1 MKFSCHKIKKP
12 STNILKTN
20 FMGGFFMEL
29 EKKLKLL
36 QIVYAGAL
44 ADSVLRMGKEGII
57 EKVTAEKREE
67 QMLSGKLRAA
77 QFGIGK
83 PEEVFTKL
91 AEIFGC
97 ANWMVESDNEGCTAE
112 ATGCMLCTMAKKIG
126 AQCPC
131 NIHCLDPMEGMIKG
145 INPDLTFEVLETLWS
160 GQKCKVDVR
169 RK

>member
-1 MKFSCHKIKKP
+1 MD
-12 STNILKTN
+12 
-20 FMGGFFMEL
+20 L
-29 EKKLKLL
+29 ERKVKLL
-36 QIVYAGAL
+36 QIVYAGAM
-44 ADSVLRMGKEGII
+44 ADSALRMGKEGIL

-67 QMLSGKLRAA
+67 QMLTGKIRAA

-91 AEIFGC
+91 AELFGC
-97 ANWMVESDNEGCTAE
+97 ANWTVESNNEGFTAE

-131 NIHCLDPMEGMIKG
+131 NIHCLDPMEGMVKG
-145 INPDLTFEVLETLWS
+145 VDPGLTYDVVETLWS
-160 GQKCKVDVR
+160 SNKCKVDVR